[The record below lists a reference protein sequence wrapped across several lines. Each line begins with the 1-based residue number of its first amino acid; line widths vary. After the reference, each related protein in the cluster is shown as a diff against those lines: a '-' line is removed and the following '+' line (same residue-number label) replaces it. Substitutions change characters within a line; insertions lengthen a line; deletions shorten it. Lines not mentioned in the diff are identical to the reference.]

1 MVFST
6 LISEKKK
13 YYFRFYSKI
22 QKSHGIFLQVFLKVL
37 RIQRHKTES
46 ATKKNCQNLS
56 GDLINDFKNN

>member
-6 LISEKKK
+6 LISEKKILFPILFK
-13 YYFRFYSKI
+13 NPKVTWNFFTS
-22 QKSHGIFLQVFLKVL
+22 FLKVL